1 MTRLLP
7 YKGGDFLG
15 PDFLTFIDLCVQ
27 VRGIPL
33 PYLSEL
39 TVSFIAGTLGPI
51 LEMEFNQDTSTY
63 VAFIRVKI
71 RLVFIDR
78 LRFFQRE
85 EAAASNTIT
94 DQTHM
99 TSSNSSDI
107 SPASPI
113 SQPPLPASL
122 PSHDSYFDAGI
133 QASRLVNPRAI
144 SQHHFSSSYSDF
156 KGKEKAKIKIGECS
170 KRKKDKQVDSGTERY
185 IRPCRKDQ
193 GIRFYPVLGQPP

>member
-78 LRFFQRE
+78 LRFFRRVRFESRE
-85 EAAASNTIT
+85 
-94 DQTHM
+94 
-99 TSSNSSDI
+99 DI

-170 KRKKDKQVDSGTERY
+170 KRKKDKQVDSGT
-185 IRPCRKDQ
+185 
-193 GIRFYPVLGQPP
+193 